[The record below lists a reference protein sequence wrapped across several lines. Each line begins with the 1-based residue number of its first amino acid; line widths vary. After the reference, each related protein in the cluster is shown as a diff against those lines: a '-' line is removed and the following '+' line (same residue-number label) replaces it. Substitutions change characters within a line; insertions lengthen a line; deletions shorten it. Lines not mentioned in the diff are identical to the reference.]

1 MKYYQDTVTGI
12 IFAFEDDYN
21 PLRSDNRNRP
31 KTLSVDV
38 IERPS
43 ESHVWYDGNW
53 IPDQDKPKNY
63 EEPISDIPSYN
74 PVWITF
80 LFKAGTIIF
89 NENKVFEINL
99 EQINTNT
106 YNGKELSKIITTLPN
121 FDDGSTLPILV
132 SVDGSISIPVNDIY
146 STREIAVNKMNE
158 VISALFLGGINL
170 KSIHL
175 GDLEQGTLLE
185 GEPYNFSYFPSEY
198 NRFRN
203 NWASRSELSTFLSP
217 NYIYSNDIRNAYNI
231 GMDFIQSI
239 NFTPIFLVQGYN
251 SLQLWKTTDALSN
264 LWISVEQLTDI
275 IWAKQLS
282 SNHIIGILRKLEIKT
297 ENIAMKHKVLFESKI
312 ISKQCSESLSNART
326 KRNKLM
332 HEGKSPEHSIVEN
345 LWIALFELLE
355 LASGKKLDNLY
366 QLTVDKQTNNF
377 IRFHSNDYDKP
388 INPKKT
394 DFNEWE
400 NLHSEST

>member
-1 MKYYQDTVTGI
+1 MKHYQDTVTGS
-12 IFAFEDDYN
+12 IFAFEDDFN
-21 PLRSDNRNRP
+21 PFESNYRNIP
-31 KTLSVDV
+31 KTLSENI
-38 IERPS
+38 IENPS
-43 ESHVWYDGNW
+43 EFHVWHNGNW
-53 IPDQDKPKNY
+53 IHEQDKPENY
-63 EEPISDIPSYN
+63 EEPISCIPSYN
-74 PVWITF
+74 PAWITF

-89 NENKVFEINL
+89 NEKDKFEINL

-132 SVDGSISIPVNDIY
+132 SVDGSISVPVNDIY

-170 KSIHL
+170 QSIHL
-175 GDLEQGTLLE
+175 GDLELGTLLE

-198 NRFRN
+198 NRLRN
-203 NWASRSELSTFLSP
+203 NWASLSELSTFLSS
-217 NYIYSNDIRNAYNI
+217 NYIYSNDIRNAYDI
-231 GMDFIQSI
+231 GMDFIKSI

-264 LWISVEQLTDI
+264 LWIIVEQLTNI
-275 IWAKQLS
+275 LLENLS
-282 SNHIIGILRKLEIKT
+282 IFEKNRIFQKLKITQAEKIH
-297 ENIAMKHKVLFESKI
+297 MKHKVLKEGNVISDLCFEILNS
-312 ISKQCSESLSNART
+312 ARDI
-326 KRNKLM
+326 RNDLM

-345 LWIALFELLE
+345 LWITLFELLE

-377 IRFHSNDYDKP
+377 IRFHSNDYDKQ

-394 DFNEWE
+394 DFNEWK